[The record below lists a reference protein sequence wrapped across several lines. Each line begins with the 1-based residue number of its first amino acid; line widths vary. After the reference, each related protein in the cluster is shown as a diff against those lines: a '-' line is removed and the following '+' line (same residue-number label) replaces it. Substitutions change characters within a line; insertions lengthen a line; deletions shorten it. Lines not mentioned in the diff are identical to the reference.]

1 MATTV
6 DHPAGS
12 DSLLASRDPELTAR
26 FVNDALPYLNQLSDR
41 ARRLT
46 HNAADADDL
55 VQETMLRAYA
65 GFNTFSEGTNLR
77 AWLSRIMTRRLHQWS
92 APRTTP
98 PKRVPHRPH
107 HRPATDHPRSTLS
120 ATATIGRSDS
130 ALPWLCCVVASVA
143 IAVAVGSAVIVVV
156 LRPVGVRRPRLV
168 AMRQLLLR
176 AVVLLA
182 SWAIGL
188 LVVAWIVP
196 GVSLSVPGFV
206 VAVVVFAVMQA
217 ILSLS
222 ILKVPHRYLTLLLGG
237 TGLALTIAALA
248 LASTLTH
255 EITIDG
261 MASWLASTVVV
272 WLVTTIGAITL
283 PEPPIPEGSG
293 ST

>member
-1 MATTV
+1 
-6 DHPAGS
+6 
-12 DSLLASRDPELTAR
+12 
-26 FVNDALPYLNQLSDR
+26 
-41 ARRLT
+41 
-46 HNAADADDL
+46 
-55 VQETMLRAYA
+55 
-65 GFNTFSEGTNLR
+65 
-77 AWLSRIMTRRLHQWS
+77 
-92 APRTTP
+92 
-98 PKRVPHRPH
+98 
-107 HRPATDHPRSTLS
+107 
-120 ATATIGRSDS
+120 
-130 ALPWLCCVVASVA
+130 
-143 IAVAVGSAVIVVV
+143 
-156 LRPVGVRRPRLV
+156 
-168 AMRQLLLR
+168 MRQLLLR

-196 GVSLSVPGFV
+196 GVWLSVPGFII
-206 VAVVVFAVMQA
+206 AVVVFAVMQA

-222 ILKVPHRYLTLLLGG
+222 ILKVPHRYLSLLLGG

-283 PEPPIPEGSG
+283 PEPPIREGSG